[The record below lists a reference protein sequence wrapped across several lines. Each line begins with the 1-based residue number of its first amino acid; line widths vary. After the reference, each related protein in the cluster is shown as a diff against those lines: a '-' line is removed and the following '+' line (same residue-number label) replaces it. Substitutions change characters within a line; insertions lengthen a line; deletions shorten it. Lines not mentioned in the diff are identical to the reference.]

1 MQDIKNS
8 TVEDYDPEKVLNLDE
23 DNTTNFAVFGEN
35 TLILDDTSADLTEV
49 DEDTYVFQNANDEI
63 RSLKQGDYFAF
74 LGANDQLI
82 LAKIG
87 EISVDGTTVTVRS
100 DSSADLEE
108 IFDVIKIDAESDG
121 DSATFDDSDMVLFQP
136 RQEQHYEYF
145 GKDKTEVYW
154 VHFTGSNVKNILRR
168 YDIPLDTPVF
178 YSGTSAIYAY
188 LFEEM
193 INELQTCRTGYEE
206 LLTMYLQQILILV
219 QRIRL
224 ERRPSVNTHIQE
236 EMEYARRYFNEHYNE
251 QINIEEYAESRNM
264 SVSWFQR
271 NFKQIVNCSPMQ
283 YLLTIRMN
291 NAASLLES
299 TDYSM
304 AEISTIVGY
313 DNPLYFSRLFKKQ
326 NRVSPSEY
334 RKLVSRKG

>member
-1 MQDIKNS
+1 MYINS
-8 TVEDYDPEKVLNLDE
+8 GYLNNSRVPFKDKSKPLLVGSCGTYRLQTVKKLPTWRPRGRLDYQLL
-23 DNTTNFAVFGEN
+23 
-35 TLILDDTSADLTEV
+35 
-49 DEDTYVFQNANDEI
+49 YVVSGKAHF
-63 RSLKQGDYFAF
+63 YF
-74 LGANDQLI
+74 D
-82 LAKIG
+82 
-87 EISVDGTTVTVRS
+87 
-100 DSSADLEE
+100 
-108 IFDVIKIDAESDG
+108 DAERIVTAG
-121 DSATFDDSDMVLFQP
+121 HMVLFQP

-145 GKDKTEVYW
+145 GTDKTEVYW

-168 YDIPLDTPVF
+168 YDVPLDTPVF
-178 YSGTSAIYAY
+178 YSGTSVIYAY
-188 LFEEM
+188 LFKEM

-236 EMEYARRYFNEHYNE
+236 EMEYARCYFNEHYNE

-271 NFKQIVNCSPMQ
+271 NFKQIANCSPMQ

-304 AEISTIVGY
+304 AEISAIVGY

-326 NRVSPSEY
+326 NGVSPSEY
-334 RKLVSRKG
+334 RKLVSQKG